1 MGKRKNGEGT
11 WGKRTI
17 NGTKYVYY
25 KDPGVDG
32 KFYYGKTQA
41 EVEAKRKAKTLP
53 KVTKKMTFGEYITS
67 WLYKTKYAEVGF
79 TLQPTTFDKY
89 EDALDVRFFKYPIAN
104 AQLISLNHKLIVN
117 YLKALSKKYR
127 RSSIQKT
134 WMILK
139 MALKDTD
146 AEGYDLLPEI
156 NFDKISIPT
165 ESNVTVKKKKI
176 NFTTME
182 DMDKLYNEAFRTNG
196 KGGDIYGNASK
207 LLVFIMYSG
216 LRLAEGC
223 GLKWKNVDFDNE
235 LITVASQTTTIRER
249 DKSGKI
255 TGHVKV
261 IDKDPKTPDSIREIP
276 YLERAGEVLRLM
288 YDTSSHK
295 PNDYVFKTAEGKP
308 YTHRLVE
315 KTLERML
322 KATDCST
329 TDYTVH
335 CLRHGYGSILYQQG
349 VDIKTISELL
359 GHSDVTTTA
368 NIYVDVTPD
377 TLKQALKKVNDV
389 IKKGD

>member
-1 MGKRKNGEGT
+1 MGKRKNGEGS

-17 NGTKYVYY
+17 NGVKYIYY
-25 KDPGVDG
+25 KDPGSNG
-32 KFYYGKTQA
+32 KFYYGKTQK
-41 EVEAKRKAKTLP
+41 EVEEKRKTKTLP
-53 KVTKKMTFGEYITS
+53 KVTQRMTFGEYITT
-67 WLYKTKYAEVGF
+67 WLYGTKYSEVGF
-79 TLQPTTFDKY
+79 TIQPTTFDKY

-104 AQLISLNHKLIVN
+104 AQLASLNHKQIIN
-117 YLKALSKKYR
+117 YLKALSQKYR
-127 RSSIQKT
+127 RGSIQKT

-146 AEGYDLLPEI
+146 AAGHELLSEI
-156 NFDKISIPT
+156 NFEKISIPT
-165 ESNVTVKKKKI
+165 ESNVVVKKKKI

-182 DMDKLYNEAFRTNG
+182 DMDKLYNEAYRKNG

-207 LLVFIMYSG
+207 LIVFIMYSG

-223 GLKWKNVDFDNE
+223 GLKWKNVDFENE
-235 LITVASQTTTIRER
+235 FITVASQTTTIRER

-255 TGHVKV
+255 TGHLRV

-276 YLERAGEVLRLM
+276 YLKRAGEVLKLM
-288 YDTSSHK
+288 YDKYSHK
-295 PNDYVFKTAEGKP
+295 ANDYVFRTEEGKP

-322 KATDCST
+322 KSANCST

-335 CLRHGYGSILYQQG
+335 SLRHGYGSILYQQG

-368 NIYVDVTPD
+368 NIYVDVTPN
-377 TLKQALKKVNDV
+377 TLKQALNKVNK
-389 IKKGD
+389 IIEAE